1 MNARDRVSLGAVLL
15 VAIAAGAPA
24 TAQQA
29 TPSAAPPQVPPSPVM
44 ARALPPAPRAT
55 GPTVT
60 LTLDEALGLGQ
71 ARSEQLAIATAGVD
85 RARAVEQRAHAER
98 FPQLF
103 GAASYDR
110 TLASE
115 FKGIFDNVDGGL
127 TGNGDVDLPFGRANA
142 YRLSLAFEQ
151 PLYTGGRVAAQE
163 RQARLGRET
172 ASISLQSTRAQTE
185 LDVARAFFDAVLS
198 DWFVLIAEA
207 TYEQANRTYEQ
218 TRAQR
223 DAGRQSEFD
232 QLRAQV
238 ERDTLLPEVIRRRAS
253 RDVAYLQLKQL
264 LELPADTNL
273 ELSAPMDPDVPP
285 AERFRESLAAAEA
298 GLDTRERLGISV
310 AANTVAVTEEA
321 VRITRAQRLP
331 TVGLNSAY
339 GLVNYDLAPAFDQF
353 RTNWTVG
360 AVVQVPIF
368 TGGRVKADE
377 AIARADVEEAR
388 QRLKLAR
395 ELAFLD
401 VASARQ
407 ELVAARAAWEATGGT
422 VRQAQRA
429 YEIAELRY
437 REGLST
443 QLELSDARLLRQQA
457 EVNRAVA
464 ARDLQLTRVRLAL
477 LPELPL
483 TTAGASGISAANQ
496 RLNTALSVS
505 GTFAQPTGVSTGR
518 TGSAGVQQR

>member
-1 MNARDRVSLGAVLL
+1 MTRPDHISVLVLALVIL
-15 VAIAAGAPA
+15 VAAAAAAQTPPA
-24 TAQQA
+24 TA
-29 TPSAAPPQVPPSPVM
+29 PPQISAPAMASPP
-44 ARALPPAPRAT
+44 LPQTVRPS

-60 LTLDEALGLGQ
+60 LTLDEALGLGE
-71 ARSEQLAIATAGVD
+71 ARSEQLAIATTGVD
-85 RARAVEQRAHAER
+85 RAKGVEQRTRAER

-103 GAASYDR
+103 GSASYDR

-115 FKGIFDNVDGGL
+115 FEGIFDNAEDNPFGDGE
-127 TGNGDVDLPFGRANA
+127 VDLPFGRSDA
-142 YRLSLAFEQ
+142 YRINLAFEQ

-163 RQARLGRET
+163 RQARLGFES
-172 ASISLQSTRAQTE
+172 ASLSLQSTRAQTD

-207 TYEQANRTYEQ
+207 TFDQANRTFEQ
-218 TRAQR
+218 VRVQR
-223 DAGRQSEFD
+223 EAGRQSEFE

-238 ERDTLLPEVIRRRAS
+238 ERDTLLPEVIRQRAA
-253 RDVAYLQLKQL
+253 RDIAYLQLKQL

-273 ELSAPMDPDVPP
+273 QLVAPMDPDVAP
-285 AERFRESLAAAEA
+285 AERFKEPLAAVDA
-298 GLDTRERLGISV
+298 GLEARERLGISI
-310 AANTVAVTEEA
+310 AEHSVAVSEEA
-321 VRITRAQRLP
+321 VRVTRAQRLP
-331 TVGLNSAY
+331 TIGLNSTY
-339 GLVNYDLAPAFDQF
+339 GLVNYNLAPAFDDF

-360 AVVQVPIF
+360 AAVQVPLF

-388 QRLKLAR
+388 LRLKLAR
-395 ELAFLD
+395 ELSVLD
-401 VASARQ
+401 DASARQ
-407 ELVAARAAWEATGGT
+407 ELVAARAAWEATAGT

-429 YEIAELRY
+429 QEIADLRF

-464 ARDLQLTRVRLAL
+464 ARDLLLARVRLAL

-483 TTAGASGISAANQ
+483 TTVGGGGTSAASQ
-496 RLNTALSVS
+496 RLTTALSAF
-505 GTFAQPTGVSTGR
+505 GTFAQPTAVTTGR
-518 TGSAGVQQR
+518 SGGAGAQQR